1 MRGSSPRAQ
10 SRADEVRQRRQ
21 QRSQQ
26 NASRVPKRATYS
38 AIMPVVVTRGG
49 AGMPVVRRAISR
61 PRRKMIIPLGS
72 PGAEMHMPAI
82 PSIRPG
88 WRLVSGFIV
97 LITSGIIYALLNM
110 SFFQISNPQIEGNQR
125 VTAADIEA
133 VLSVQGMPIVQF
145 DPQAARLALANSF
158 HELKDIHVQLSI
170 PARLKIH
177 VSERQPLIEWQH
189 GDQPRWIDAEGVL
202 FSPRG
207 DGGSLLV
214 VQSNTT
220 PPLQKA
226 VAAPVEEERADLLK
240 KEEAVQGP
248 VYEKLDR
255 DLLDAILKMSSIMPQ
270 GTVLVYS
277 GEQGLGW
284 LAPEGWQVYVG
295 AWLDNLDTKLKVYSA
310 LVDYLNRQGI
320 RPMLISIAQPNAP
333 FYRMEQ

>member
-1 MRGSSPRAQ
+1 MTGSSPRAQ

-26 NASRVPKRATYS
+26 NASRVSKRAAYP
-38 AIMPVVVTRGG
+38 AIMPAVVTRGG
-49 AGMPVVRRAISR
+49 AGTPVVRRATSR
-61 PRRKMIIPLGS
+61 PRRKMIIPLAN
-72 PGAEMHMPAI
+72 PGAEIHVPAI

-88 WRLVSGFIV
+88 WRLVSGFIILV
-97 LITSGIIYALLNM
+97 TSGIIFALLNAP
-110 SFFQISNPQIEGNQR
+110 FFQISNPQIDGIQR
-125 VTAADIEA
+125 VSAADIEA
-133 VLSVQGMPIVQF
+133 VLGVQGMPVVEF

-170 PARLKIH
+170 PARLKIRI
-177 VSERQPLIEWQH
+177 SERQPLIEWQH
-189 GDQPRWIDAEGVL
+189 GDQPRWIDEEGVL

-220 PPLQKA
+220 APLQKP
-226 VAAPVEEERADLLK
+226 VAAPVEDGQAELPK
-240 KEEAVQGP
+240 QGEAVQEP

-255 DLLDAILKMSSIMPQ
+255 DLLDAVLKLSSIMPQ
-270 GTVLVYS
+270 GTILVYS